1 MDYAI
6 KYKRAATAAQKRKAK
21 AAAPKRRAV
30 PAAIEPKKR
39 CSRSAKGQAAIC
51 PAGTAAYGFLKVRF
65 LPHWAGQPVS
75 LSQNEEKDFYRSFA
89 LLCDHYGIE
98 ASETRSLGYPYNKA
112 VALWEASKL
121 LRSRGEDVHI
131 LEYRDAAGSLLL
143 QAEETYN
150 TGNTL
155 YYIPIVPLYRL
166 LQDRRTKMAAQLLLC
181 TCAYLYQIAG
191 IPYYTDDSS
200 YLCWQYDM
208 IRQWVENDPTDWGQ
222 ESYNGNRS
230 QLNTAEHI
238 GTVMQRRLWN
248 PCHLN
253 RFQDLAT
260 QFIPLDS
267 FSRNCLSIAEKALQL
282 WRDHPQGHVYNHA
295 DTQILHSDDGDD
307 DYNEDCITMDKYIG
321 FCAETEGW
329 LYHTLSECVNNE
341 FNECCDIQQPVLT
354 RTFDGQVQDAESLD
368 FERRLFALIDD
379 LCYLLNTYDD
389 EK

>member
-1 MDYAI
+1 MDYATTD
-6 KYKRAATAAQKRKAK
+6 KRAVSAAQKRKAK
-21 AAAPKRRAV
+21 AAAQKRRAI
-30 PAAIEPKKR
+30 PAAIEPKER
-39 CSRSAKGQAAIC
+39 CRRSAKGQASIR
-51 PAGTAAYGFLKVRF
+51 PAGAAANGFLKVRF
-65 LPHWAGQPVS
+65 LPHLAGQPVS
-75 LSQNEEKDFYRSFA
+75 LSQNEEEDFYRSFA
-89 LLCDHYGIE
+89 LLCDHYSIA

-112 VALWEASKL
+112 VALWEAGKL
-121 LRSRGEDVHI
+121 LRARREDVQI
-131 LEYRDAAGSLLL
+131 LEYRDAVGSLVL

-166 LQDRRTKMAAQLLLC
+166 LQDKKTKRAAQLLLC
-181 TCAYLYQIAG
+181 TCAYLYHVAG

-208 IRQWVENDPTDWGQ
+208 IREWVENDPTDWEQ
-222 ESYNGNRS
+222 ESYYSNCS

-238 GTVMQRRLWN
+238 GAVMQRRLWN

-253 RFQDLAT
+253 HFQDLAT

-282 WRDHPQGHVYNHA
+282 WRDHPQGHVYRHA
-295 DTQILHSDDGDD
+295 DAQILHSDDDV
-307 DYNEDCITMDKYIG
+307 DYNEGCITMDKYIG

-354 RTFDGQVQDAESLD
+354 RTFDGRVQYAESLD

-379 LCYLLNTYDD
+379 LCYLLNANDD